1 MKIQIDLHTLE
12 RAEERGA
19 KENEMN
25 LSAASCR
32 VSKTSIR
39 NIYVLHPVAS
49 HRELSS

>member
-1 MKIQIDLHTLE
+1 MRKDARNDIDDE
-12 RAEERGA
+12 GFFSGA
-19 KENEMN
+19 VSMN
-25 LSAASCR
+25 LPAASCR